1 MTWYDDLLDQLAAE
15 LPCAYRAEGP
25 AATEPTALAALALL
39 GAGRIKA
46 AERGLVWLTDRQSD
60 DGSLGAVAG
69 QTEPKWPTSLAVLAW
84 QLAADRGPHEFRT
97 RFNHHAERAIEWIIS
112 TRGHTMDRDD
122 TMGHDTTIAGWPWAD
137 ATHSWIE
144 PTCFHVLALKA
155 SGRTNHP
162 RTLDGI
168 RLIHDRLLS
177 TGGCNYGNTT
187 VLGQELRPHIQPTG
201 LAMIALVGQPDPD
214 GRIARS
220 LEFLQQQLPRA
231 TGTASLCWGLLGLAG
246 HNLQPRPFS
255 NWLEQ
260 AYQRTIARGAAPLR
274 LALLALALQGR
285 DCPFIQI
292 TSELARS

>member
-1 MTWYDDLLDQLAAE
+1 MIWYDDLLDRLAVE
-15 LPCAYRAEGP
+15 LPCAYQGRGP

-39 GAGRIKA
+39 GAARIKA
-46 AERGLVWLTDRQSD
+46 AERGLVWLTDRQNN
-60 DGSLGAVAG
+60 DGSLGPVAG

-84 QLAADRGPHEFRT
+84 RAASDTFPEKFGTQFL
-97 RFNHHAERAIEWIIS
+97 HHIDRAIEWIIS
-112 TRGHTMDRDD
+112 TKGHTMDRDD

-162 RTLDGI
+162 RTRDGI

-177 TGGCNYGNTT
+177 TGGCNYGNTV

-201 LAMIALVGQPDPD
+201 LAMTALAGQAVPD

-220 LEFLQQQLPRA
+220 LDFLQQQLPRA
-231 TGTASLCWGLLGLAG
+231 TGTSSLCWGLLGLAG
-246 HNLQPRPFS
+246 HNLQPRLHS
-255 NWLEQ
+255 NWLEK

-274 LALLALALQGR
+274 LALLALAIQGR
-285 DCPFIQI
+285 DCPLIQI